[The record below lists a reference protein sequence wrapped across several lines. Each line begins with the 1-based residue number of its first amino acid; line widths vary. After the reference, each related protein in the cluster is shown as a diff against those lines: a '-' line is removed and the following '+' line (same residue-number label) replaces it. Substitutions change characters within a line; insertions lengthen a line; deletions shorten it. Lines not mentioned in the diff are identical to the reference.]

1 MSIIAYFIKR
11 SYLSVIVAIV
21 MLACSGL
28 TAETNL
34 VKDEREADHKAL
46 QVLGEKTAQM
56 LNEQNFKE
64 MNSCFTKKFVFI
76 PIDQSVIT
84 SVDEFKKYYQKI
96 KTDNNYGVIGMRI
109 TPSYDIPTV
118 FTGSDTG
125 YCYGIADNTFVLKGG
140 KSVHVKSRWSATFVK
155 EDGKWKIA
163 MVQSGVDML
172 DNPMLSAVK
181 GVAELQMK
189 IAGIVII
196 MLIFL
201 TIYLQV
207 RRRKTSIATE
217 VKEASENA

>member
-1 MSIIAYFIKR
+1 MSIIAFLQK
-11 SYLSVIVAIV
+11 SSFVAIV
-21 MLACSGL
+21 MLTYSV
-28 TAETNL
+28 TAAGTEIMKDGRET
-34 VKDEREADHKAL
+34 DHKAL
-46 QVLGEKTAQM
+46 QLLGEKTAKM

-64 MNSCFTKKFVFI
+64 MKSCFSKKFVFI

-84 SVDEFKKYYQKI
+84 SVDEFKKYYRTI
-96 KTDNNYGVIGMRI
+96 KTDNNYGVTGMKI

-125 YCYGIADNTFVLKGG
+125 YCYGTADNIFILKGG
-140 KSVHVKSRWSATFVK
+140 KSVHVKSRWSASFVK
-155 EDGKWKIA
+155 ENEKWKIA

-181 GVAELQMK
+181 GVAELQIK

-196 MLIFL
+196 MLMFL

-207 RRRKTSIATE
+207 RRRKTSVATE
-217 VKEASENA
+217 AKNEASENA